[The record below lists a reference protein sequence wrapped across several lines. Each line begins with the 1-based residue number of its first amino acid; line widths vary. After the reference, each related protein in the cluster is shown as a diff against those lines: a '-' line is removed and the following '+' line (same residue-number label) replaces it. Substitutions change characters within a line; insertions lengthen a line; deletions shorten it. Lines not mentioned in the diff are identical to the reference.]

1 MSYSDLLSDI
11 NSWLQNQSAELTEE
25 RDQIIENA
33 LTFIA
38 RDLPIQPFLTQASG
52 SFVIGSQTILR
63 STLTRPVAIREWS
76 YLDANNRYVKL
87 FVRQESYCRTFWPVE
102 ATTGDPL
109 FYFVDTAN
117 TWRVVP
123 TPQATYTY
131 TLEYVQRPQLDNT
144 VTTNWLTENAYKLLL
159 NGCLAE
165 AAQFVQSVDQ
175 RPELLQAAMMEY
187 KTELE
192 RVQRAEFGVEL
203 DALKV

>member
-1 MSYSDLLSDI
+1 MSYSEILSDI
-11 NSWLQNQSAELTEE
+11 NSWLQNQSAELTAE

-33 LTFIA
+33 LTDIA

-76 YLDANNRYVKL
+76 YLNASGEYKKL
-87 FVRQESYCRTFWPVE
+87 EVRQESYCRTFWPVE

-109 FYFVDTAN
+109 YYFVDTAN

-131 TLEYVQRPQLDNT
+131 TLEYVQRPLLDST
-144 VTTNWLTENAYKLLL
+144 TTTNWLTENAYKLLL
-159 NGCLAE
+159 NACLVE

-175 RPELLQAAMMEY
+175 RPELLQAAMAEY
-187 KTELE
+187 QKELQ
-192 RVQRAEFGVEL
+192 RVQQTEFGVEM